1 MMLLLN
7 LRSCINFGNSID
19 LSLYFI
25 LFGVSIFM
33 KVHELIKILK
43 TCDGNAEVII
53 AKEPDG
59 INHSP
64 ISWNIDKSIKY
75 VKKNKYTGTINI
87 YDTKLANP
95 DEYYDPDLYYSA
107 LEYGSDAIVLYPI
120 N

>member
-1 MMLLLN
+1 MLLLN
-7 LRSCINFGNSID
+7 PRSCINFGNSID

-33 KVHELIKILK
+33 KVSELIEILK
-43 TCDGNAEVII
+43 TCNGSAEVII
-53 AKEPDG
+53 G
-59 INHSP
+59 
-64 ISWNIDKSIKY
+64 KY
-75 VKKNKYTGTINI
+75 DVTNKYSPLDSGIVNIPHKYTPVNSYSGFAYDINMEF
-87 YDTKLANP
+87 P